1 MSELRSIPII
11 LLGLGGVGRALVE
24 QILSRRAYHARRYG
38 IRLDIVA
45 VCDSTGAAVAPQG
58 LSDADL
64 QQALAHKAA
73 GGQLADLPFGYYQS
87 QVQHVVDL
95 EATAQTIVV
104 DVTASPA
111 TYDALRVAQERGA
124 SIVLANK
131 LPLTGPIEQARPLLR
146 YPRLR
151 YETTVG
157 AAVPVITT
165 TKRLA
170 AGGERID
177 RIQGVLS
184 GTLGYLMTAV
194 EQGVAFSKAVLQAK
208 KMGYTEPDPRED
220 LSGRD
225 VARKALILART
236 LGWDLEMSDIPVA
249 SLFPEEWASW
259 SVEEFLS
266 ELSALD
272 DDFYAWRDT
281 ARARHEALRYIAD
294 IREGQVKVGLE
305 FVPLDSP
312 LGRLRGS
319 DNLVAFYTEYYAEHP
334 LVLQG
339 RGAGVHATAAGVLS
353 DILELALFPLVP

>member
-1 MSELRSIPII
+1 MSEIRSVPII

-24 QILSRRAYHARRYG
+24 QIVRRRPYHAQRYG

-45 VCDSTGAAVAPQG
+45 VCDSTGAAVAPNG
-58 LSDADL
+58 LPDADL
-64 QQALAHKAA
+64 KQAVAHKGA

-87 QVQHVVDL
+87 QVKHVVDL
-95 EATAQTIVV
+95 EATRETIVV
-104 DVTASPA
+104 DVTASPE
-111 TYDALRVAQERGA
+111 TYDALLLARERGA

-131 LPLTGPIEQARPLLR
+131 LPLTGPWEQARVLFS

-157 AAVPVITT
+157 AAVPVIAT

-170 AGGERID
+170 ASGERID
-177 RIQGVLS
+177 HVQGVLS

-194 EQGVAFSKAVLQAK
+194 EQGTAFSEAVLQAK

-236 LGWDLEMSDIPVA
+236 LGWDLEMDDISVE
-249 SLFPEEWASW
+249 SLFPEQWATW
-259 SVEEFLS
+259 SLEDFLAG
-266 ELSALD
+266 LYMLD
-272 DDFYAWRDT
+272 EGMDARRNA
-281 ARARHEALRYIAD
+281 ARARQETLRYVAD
-294 IREGQVKVGLE
+294 IREGQVKVGLQS
-305 FVPLDSP
+305 VPLASP
-312 LGRLRGS
+312 LGRLQGS
-319 DNLVAFYTEYYAEHP
+319 DNLVAFYTEYYTEQP

-353 DILELALFPLVP
+353 DILELARFPLVS